1 MGSSSSNS
9 RIGGIRAAPAGDRAC
24 RVGVDLTMPTR
35 SFPMTKPDRFKEEI
49 SWLKALGSALFA
61 GGISLSV
68 WLVQNYDTTSRAAL
82 VATVCGLVG
91 LSAGVAA
98 AVVRLYRCF
107 KILEA
112 L

>member
-1 MGSSSSNS
+1 LSCGTKSSLAFTWGANERGLAMS
-9 RIGGIRAAPAGDRAC
+9 
-24 RVGVDLTMPTR
+24 
-35 SFPMTKPDRFKEEI
+35 KPDRFKEEI

-82 VATVCGLVG
+82 LVTIGGL
-91 LSAGVAA
+91 LAIASGVAA
-98 AVVRLYRCF
+98 TIVRLYRCF